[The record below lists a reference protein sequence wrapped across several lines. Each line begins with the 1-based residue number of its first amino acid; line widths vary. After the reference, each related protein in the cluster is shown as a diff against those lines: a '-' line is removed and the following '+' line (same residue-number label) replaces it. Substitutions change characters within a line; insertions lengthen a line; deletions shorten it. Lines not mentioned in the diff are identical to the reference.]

1 MIHFLLTQPELVKI
15 ALFSDHLKFLRIALK
30 TCSKLRNT
38 YSRKSMQ
45 SQQESM
51 TLEPELFPPSPSA
64 QQDGS
69 STQVKG
75 VASLWERKVASVSHL
90 LPPVPCYKGRVPVSR
105 AKRSG
110 HSSSMPPPPRMEAA
124 PDASRLRAWPLLS
137 FPLFLTQLRFDA
149 QKKLKSPE
157 ATTPV
162 Q

>member
-1 MIHFLLTQPELVKI
+1 MGTPWIHFLLTQPELVKI

-110 HSSSMPPPPRMEAA
+110 ALFLHATPSQDGGCPRCKQAESM
-124 PDASRLRAWPLLS
+124 ASVVLS
-137 FPLFLTQLRFDA
+137 FV
-149 QKKLKSPE
+149 SH
-157 ATTPV
+157 TTEV
-162 Q
+162 